1 MIEYIPSIL
10 GIIFLFIVFG
20 FLHSI
25 LASLWLKKK
34 LAGWLGNKMAF
45 YRIFYN
51 IFSIISLAII
61 YGLSPQPNI
70 IIYDLQSPFDLI
82 ILIPQFGSLIGAFM
96 SFKFFSTKEFLGIDQ
111 VKRYLLNDYSADE
124 LDERMSFRIEGP
136 YRYCRHPVYFFSI
149 MFLLFRPAMDLFYI
163 TFLVCIILYFWIGS
177 IYEEKKLVKI
187 FGSDY
192 LEYQKYVPAIIPYKL
207 FSPYSL
213 DKKIE
218 S

>member
-61 YGLSPQPNI
+61 YDLSPQPNI

>member
-61 YGLSPQPNI
+61 YDLSPQPNK